1 MDAATRRTLQL
12 ASARAL
18 RREVPLE
25 KVESVSGGCIHSSF
39 LVVAGGT
46 QLFVKLNAARFADS
60 FAAEADGLAA
70 LRGEGLR
77 APEPLAHGVA
87 GGNAFIA
94 LEQLQLGGPKDY
106 AALGTALAA
115 MHRGSAQRALAAGA
129 RFGWT
134 RDNYIGA
141 TPQANGVNQD
151 WAAFWRE
158 RRLAPQLALA
168 EKNGW
173 GGALRADLD
182 QMMGRLPALFRDHE
196 PAPSLLHGDLWS
208 GNAGFLTDGTPVVFD
223 PAVYRGDREADV
235 AMTELF
241 GGFARVFYDA
251 YQEAWPLDEGYA
263 MRKDLYNLY
272 HVLNHLNLFGSGY
285 LAQSVRLARRLLAAV
300 KR

>member
-1 MDAATRRTLQL
+1 MDAATRRTLEL

-18 RREVPLE
+18 QREVPLE

-46 QLFVKLNAARFADS
+46 QLFVKLNAARFADA

-106 AALGTALAA
+106 AALGTALAT
-115 MHRGSAQRALAAGA
+115 MHRGSAQRTLAAGA

-251 YQEAWPLDEGYA
+251 YREAWPLDDGYA
-263 MRKDLYNLY
+263 IRKDLYNLY